1 MRAMAGERSGLLLAL
16 AIVAGAVTAVA
27 RAGERLTATLADGTP
42 APRECLFMPGTVV
55 PRLAIGVRRPDEEP
69 ELRGVRHLEFRD
81 LPSASHPASGI
92 RRPLYRPLFVYAEH
106 VHADGSR
113 WCLLGSDY
121 AVGPSS
127 NLKGA
132 LGWVDARQL
141 HFADG
146 RYAYHFKNP
155 DRVQPV
161 DLYRDEAD
169 AYAALT
175 AMSHKPPRPCD
186 ELTLVTER
194 IEEDFW
200 DPLAPDATPPF
211 LELRRPQN
219 AAKTDTTLTFP
230 LMADNRLVHLA
241 AVCGGPVDQAQLGEK
256 RRQVQEKA
264 GVEILFVI
272 DDTLSMEKYIQ
283 QVANF
288 IGGNLQGGGDA
299 TDLKIAVSWYRDREN
314 DQAQPPEKPYDVAP
328 LKPVAPQDIPA
339 KVEAVRTHG
348 VKTIKGD
355 GAQARELMCEGLQAA
370 LEAAGFTPGANA
382 MVFVIGDYGDRSVEA
397 KRKKAVEQIAGV
409 IAAKQ
414 LQVAFIRVGEPA
426 DNSFEDHAGEIKA
439 HVRAAGGPE
448 ATITSANDANLG
460 NQLAKL
466 QSEMESRR
474 SRLEA
479 EIADL
484 ESRNRYSQPG
494 PVMERRMADAGLT
507 RQAFDQQHLQFF
519 TPACG
524 WLYHPRNPDG
534 DPQLRELVFICRA
547 EATALVVMLA
557 AVEKQLE
564 AKGTIDGAAA
574 IDVLAKELAAHPRA
588 AGAVRAAWD
597 AIPEAERS
605 LGTFLRDALGLRIRN
620 PLLFQHAGLK
630 PLPATGK
637 SRERLRKSRDW
648 LTKEKGPGPERMWYD
663 SWLVLP

>member
-1 MRAMAGERSGLLLAL
+1 MRALAGERSRLL
-16 AIVAGAVTAVA
+16 VASVIAAWAVTAVA
-27 RAGERLTATLADGTP
+27 WAGERLTATLADGKP

-55 PRLAIGVRRPDEEP
+55 PRLAIGVRRPDDEP

-81 LPSASHPASGI
+81 LPRTSHPLSGV

-106 VHADGSR
+106 ATADGGR

-146 RYAYHFKNP
+146 RYAYHFKNAK
-155 DRVQPV
+155 RVHPV
-161 DLYRDEAD
+161 DLYRDETD
-169 AYAALT
+169 AYEALA
-175 AMSHKPPRPCD
+175 AMSHKPPRPSAD
-186 ELTLVTER
+186 LALVTER
-194 IEEDFW
+194 LEENFW

-211 LELRRPQN
+211 LELRRPQG
-219 AAKTDTTLTFP
+219 AAMTDTTLTFP

-241 AVCGGPVDQAQLGEK
+241 AVCGGPVDADQLAEK

-283 QVANF
+283 QVATF
-288 IGGNLQGGGDA
+288 IESNLQGGGDA

-314 DQAQPPEKPYDVAP
+314 DGAQPAEKPYDVAP
-328 LKPVAPQDIPA
+328 LKPVAPEDVSA
-339 KVEAVRTHG
+339 VVKSVREHKVR
-348 VKTIKGD
+348 TIKGD

-370 LEAAGFTPGANA
+370 LEAAGFTRGANA

-397 KRKKAVEQIAGV
+397 KRKKAVEQIAKG
-409 IAAKQ
+409 IAAQ
-414 LQVAFIRVGEPA
+414 QIQVAFIRVGEPE
-426 DNSFEDHAGEIKA
+426 DTSFQDHAGEIRDQ
-439 HVRAAGGPE
+439 VRAEGGLA

-460 NQLAKL
+460 NQIAKL
-466 QSEMESRR
+466 QAEMESRR

-479 EIADL
+479 EITDL

-494 PVMERRMADAGLT
+494 PLMERRMADAGLD
-507 RQAFDQQHLQFF
+507 RRAFDQQHLQFF

-524 WLYHPRNPDG
+524 WLYHPLNPDG
-534 DPQLRELVFICRA
+534 DPQLREMVFICRA

-557 AVEKQLE
+557 AVEEQLK
-564 AKGTIDGAAA
+564 AKETIDGEAA
-574 IDVLAKELAAHPRA
+574 IDRLAKQLATHPQA
-588 AGAVRAAWD
+588 AGAVRAAWE

-605 LGTFLRDALGLRIRN
+605 LGTFLREAFGLRIRN
-620 PLLFQHAGLK
+620 PLLFQSAGLK

-637 SRERLRKSRDW
+637 SLERLRKSQDW
-648 LTKEKGPGPERMWYD
+648 LTKEKAPGPERVWYD